1 MKSFVHSTV
10 MYPKRISINNSQHQL
25 NSMKPILTTA
35 LAALIWTVALP
46 QAQAQGFSSGSDGS
60 YGAMNI
66 TSNTTLALPA
76 DGIFRC
82 TTITVTQGVTLR
94 FTRNPLNTSVTL
106 LASGNVTID
115 GSIDI
120 SGSAS
125 AGNFVGGV
133 GGPGGFDGGPGGFS
147 SGNSSLPGGAG
158 LGPGAGLSGDGVGG
172 SQTAAGSGAYG
183 SRVAGWLDARDG
195 QTYGSLLLIPLIGGS
210 GGGGVDGNKDG
221 GGGGGGGAIMIAS
234 STIIRINST
243 GGIVSRGGL
252 GYIPASTGN
261 GGSGGAVR
269 LVAPRVY
276 GTGML
281 DVRGSGYC
289 GLECGHQTGAGR
301 IRIDSIFRFEP
312 TNAVVDN
319 IGFNFQPLNA
329 TSVGS
334 AMVVFPPNS
343 PRLDILEAAGRVIPE
358 GTNAPVFVELP
369 FGADTNRTVVVQA
382 RNFGTNVP
390 IRVVLTPATGDPISY
405 DSQIN
410 NLASNPAQATV
421 NVGFPINTVVA
432 VNVWTR

>member
-1 MKSFVHSTV
+1 MKSLAHNTV
-10 MYPKRISINNSQHQL
+10 VSPKRISLNNRQHQL

-35 LAALIWTVALP
+35 LLAVIWTVALP

-82 TTITVTQGVTLR
+82 TTITVASGATLK
-94 FTRNPLNTSVTL
+94 FTRNPLNTPVTL
-106 LASGNVTID
+106 LAQGDVIVNGT
-115 GSIDI
+115 IDI
-120 SGSAS
+120 SGSA
-125 AGNFVGGV
+125 AAANFVGGMA
-133 GGPGGFDGGPGGFS
+133 GPGGFDGGPGGFS

-158 LGPGAGLSGDGVGG
+158 LGPGAGLSGNGAGG
-172 SQTAAGSGAYG
+172 SPTAAGSGAYG
-183 SRVAGWLDARDG
+183 SQVGGWLDARDG

-210 GGGGVDGNKDG
+210 GGGGIDGNQNG
-221 GGGGGGGAIMIAS
+221 GGGGGGGAILIAS

-243 GGIVSRGGL
+243 GGIISRGGL
-252 GYIPASTGN
+252 GYLPAGTGN

-276 GTGML
+276 GIGTL

-289 GLECGHQTGAGR
+289 GMECGHQSGAGR
-301 IRIDSIFRFEP
+301 IRIDSIFRVEP
-312 TNAVVDN
+312 TNAVDN
-319 IGFNFQPLNA
+319 IGFNFQPLNV
-329 TSVGS
+329 TSIGS

-358 GTNAPVFVELP
+358 GTNSPVFVELP

-390 IRVVLTPATGDPISY
+390 IRVVLTPAAGDPISY

-410 NLASNPAQATV
+410 NLSANPAQATV
-421 NVGFPINTVVA
+421 NVGFPVNTVVA